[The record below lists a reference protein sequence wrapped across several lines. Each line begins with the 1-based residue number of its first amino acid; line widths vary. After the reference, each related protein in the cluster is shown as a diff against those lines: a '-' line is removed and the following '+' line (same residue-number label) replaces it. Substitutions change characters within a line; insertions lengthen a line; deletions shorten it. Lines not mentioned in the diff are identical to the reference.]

1 MVEFSPDIER
11 MTSEELLSVV
21 LAMVAPTEAD
31 PMHERGLRFDAQRA
45 ATELFCRAA
54 SAQRPERAAAV
65 TEPAATVRH
74 LRGA

>member
-1 MVEFSPDIER
+1 MVEYTPDIER
-11 MTSEELLSVV
+11 LTSEELLSVV

-54 SAQRPERAAAV
+54 SAQRPERADAV
-65 TEPAATVRH
+65 TEAVGSMRH
-74 LRGA
+74 LRGV